1 MSLMII
7 ISAIILVASKI
18 PDLFT
23 TLVKIKVI
31 DDERNPLARACMHKL
46 GIRNGLY
53 FIFGVYQTI
62 AGVFVYICYLA
73 DSFWWDLQLI
83 LSAII
88 IGVFNVAV
96 AHYNWYQR
104 HNYFTRLIGKV
115 GHRFY
120 G

>member
-1 MSLMII
+1 MI

-46 GIRNGLY
+46 GIRNGLF
-53 FIFGVYQTI
+53 FIFGVYLTI
-62 AGVFVYICYLA
+62 AGVTVYICYLA

-96 AHYNWYQR
+96 AHYNWYQL
-104 HNYFTRLIGKV
+104 HNYFTRLIVKMGR
-115 GHRFY
+115 RFY
-120 G
+120 R

>member
-1 MSLMII
+1 MI
-7 ISAIILVASKI
+7 ISAIIFVASKI

-23 TLVKIKVI
+23 TLVRIKVI
-31 DDERNPLARACMHKL
+31 DDERNPLARVCMHKL
-46 GIRNGLY
+46 GIRNGLF
-53 FIFGVYQTI
+53 FIFGVYLTI
-62 AGVFVYICYLA
+62 AGAMVCICYLV

-104 HNYFTRLIGKV
+104 HNYFTWLIMKMDHG
-115 GHRFY
+115 FY
-120 G
+120 R